1 MVGAM
6 KRSHICPKCSCSR
19 LLHLTQV
26 ADQVGEFGD
35 EINEGLA
42 PGLQRDRSTAWR
54 IARLPVPPAEWSLWK
69 INQATAGVMEAFVC
83 RDCGYTELYTI
94 DPGSIPVD
102 GEIVK
107 AITGPT
113 TGPFR

>member
-6 KRSHICPKCSCSR
+6 KRSHTCPKCSCSR

-35 EINEGLA
+35 EINQGLE
-42 PGLQRDRSTAWR
+42 PGLQRDRSAAWR
-54 IARLPVPPAEWSLWK
+54 IARVPAEWSLWK
-69 INQATAGVMEAFVC
+69 INQATAGVVEAFVC
-83 RDCGYTELYTI
+83 RECGYTELYTI
-94 DPGSIPVD
+94 DPESIPVD

-107 AITGPT
+107 EITGTT